1 MCVYITCASATAE
14 VSVTLTLGWRER
26 RSAEGAAMRRTA
38 PTSAGGAWA
47 GSPRRCLA
55 VATTAAPLFGWPGA
69 DRKEACGPWSD
80 CMRQGAED
88 HLAWQW
94 PEFDSDVPSEV
105 EEAIAEGCHGY
116 YRA

>member
-1 MCVYITCASATAE
+1 
-14 VSVTLTLGWRER
+14 
-26 RSAEGAAMRRTA
+26 MRRTA